1 MDKIGYKEQ
10 YGIVLTENTE
20 LEIEISKLK
29 EKIQE
34 LETELYFQ
42 VRNKKISN
50 ME

>member
-10 YGIVLTENTE
+10 YGIVLTENTN
-20 LEIEISKLK
+20 LKIEISKLK
-29 EKIQE
+29 ERVKE
-34 LETELYFQ
+34 LETELYFE